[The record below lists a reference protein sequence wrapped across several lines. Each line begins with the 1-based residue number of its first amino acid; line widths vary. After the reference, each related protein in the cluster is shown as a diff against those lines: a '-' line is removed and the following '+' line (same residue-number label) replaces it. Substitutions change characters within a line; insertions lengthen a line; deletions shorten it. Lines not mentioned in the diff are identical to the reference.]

1 MHVCLGSPLA
11 VRSAADGER
20 DEAGRGGAAPGHDGR
35 SELGRGR
42 AGGCFRVVP
51 FCNYSIISLLF
62 IFYNLI
68 CNIIISLL
76 FFRFDA
82 RAPQFL
88 SSELAVLF
96 SKTLFVIFNPEYF

>member
-1 MHVCLGSPLA
+1 MQYGLPPMVSGMKRAAEGPPLDMMDGQSSDED
-11 VRSAADGER
+11 VQVDVLELCHSAT
-20 DEAGRGGAAPGHDGR
+20 
-35 SELGRGR
+35 
-42 AGGCFRVVP
+42 
-51 FCNYSIISLLF
+51 ILLF
-62 IFYNLI
+62 HYCSFFYDLI

-96 SKTLFVIFNPEYF
+96 SKTLFVIFKPEYF